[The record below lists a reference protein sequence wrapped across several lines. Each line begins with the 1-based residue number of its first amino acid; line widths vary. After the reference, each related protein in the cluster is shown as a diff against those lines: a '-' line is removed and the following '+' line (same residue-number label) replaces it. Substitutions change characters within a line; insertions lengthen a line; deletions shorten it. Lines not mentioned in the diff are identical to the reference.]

1 MISQFPIV
9 TASPI
14 LASIGGAGVNVVVVV
29 VVVVVVAAVVVVA
42 MVVSAVVVDVFDED
56 AVVVF
61 FSKEEAKLDIAELK
75 ALDIADSSAAEAD
88 ASTLDAYA
96 SFTLLSDP
104 AQAARETAITPAH
117 KMVIAWFARFMKI
130 FPSLYDWLRIIQ
142 SVSTSFSSSLSIIY
156 GMDSKI

>member
-9 TASPI
+9 TVSPI

-29 VVVVVVAAVVVVA
+29 VVVVVA
-42 MVVSAVVVDVFDED
+42 MVVSAVVLDVFDED
-56 AVVVF
+56 TVVVF

-117 KMVIAWFARFMKI
+117 KMVIA
-130 FPSLYDWLRIIQ
+130 
-142 SVSTSFSSSLSIIY
+142 
-156 GMDSKI
+156 